1 MNAAEKHSS
10 SCTSC
15 VSTRVHVSVNERPEV
30 INSEF
35 WLLIF
40 YKTLTTRARDL
51 AHDEKL
57 QPRNFLKTTKYDE
70 MKE

>member
-1 MNAAEKHSS
+1 MQLKNTVHP
-10 SCTSC
+10 
-15 VSTRVHVSVNERPEV
+15 VRRVCLHVSVNERPEV

-57 QPRNFLKTTKYDE
+57 QPRNFLKSTKI
-70 MKE
+70 